1 MATHGT
7 PGRRDCDEIL
17 AAALAAGA
25 TTRQAARTA
34 NVSVRTVARR
44 MAEAAFRKDVARLRA
59 EMVDRA
65 VGQLAA
71 SSTAAVGALTK
82 LLAAENGH
90 VRVAAARVL
99 LDAGLKYRE
108 HVELA
113 ERVADLEARADSYGR
128 ATNAAD

>member
-34 NVSVRTVARR
+34 NVSPRTVARR
-44 MAEAAFRKDVARLRA
+44 MADAEFRREVARLRA
-59 EMVDRA
+59 EMVDRT
-65 VGQLAA
+65 VGRTAA
-71 SSTAAVGALTK
+71 AGSAAVGTLVR
-82 LLAAENGH
+82 LLGAEADS

-113 ERVADLEARADSYGR
+113 DRLAELEAKTERHGGDGR
-128 ATNAAD
+128 

>member
-44 MAEAAFRKDVARLRA
+44 QADAAFRKDVARLRA
-59 EMVDRA
+59 AMVDRT
-65 VGQLAA
+65 VGRTAA
-71 SSTAAVGALTK
+71 AGSAAVGTLVRMLSAS
-82 LLAAENGH
+82 AEP
-90 VRVAAARVL
+90 VRVTAARVL
-99 LDAGLKYRE
+99 LDAGLRYRE

-113 ERVADLEARADSYGR
+113 ERVAALEATTEGR
-128 ATNAAD
+128 TEGDA